1 MKQTTKEELQK
12 QIGGLENDLKDKIG
26 NDEVVRKNLSQF
38 LGSFKLEYYDRTKE
52 VKVLR
57 WSEIYFELGK
67 LIAHSDRLE
76 SLTTIRSQID
86 YLMEQ
91 EKLRNEQK

>member
-1 MKQTTKEELQK
+1 MEVSQKRKVMMFALEDRLQDYGIK
-12 QIGGLENDLKDKIG
+12 A
-26 NDEVVRKNLSQF
+26 
-38 LGSFKLEYYDRTKE
+38 
-52 VKVLR
+52 
-57 WSEIYFELGK
+57 IYFELGK